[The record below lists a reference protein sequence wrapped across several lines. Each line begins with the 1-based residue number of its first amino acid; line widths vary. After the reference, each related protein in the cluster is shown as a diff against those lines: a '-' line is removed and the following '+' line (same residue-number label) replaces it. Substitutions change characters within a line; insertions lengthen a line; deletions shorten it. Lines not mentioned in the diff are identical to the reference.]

1 MCNKHMEVE
10 GKNRSG
16 MPFDVLGNTRATM
29 TKTTSFLKAKQWLQ
43 DGFEGPCGFQDFDCF
58 LRLLFTTY
66 QKWLVNLFNFRRD
79 GDR

>member
-43 DGFEGPCGFQDFDCF
+43 DGSVGPRGS
-58 LRLLFTTY
+58 
-66 QKWLVNLFNFRRD
+66 
-79 GDR
+79 